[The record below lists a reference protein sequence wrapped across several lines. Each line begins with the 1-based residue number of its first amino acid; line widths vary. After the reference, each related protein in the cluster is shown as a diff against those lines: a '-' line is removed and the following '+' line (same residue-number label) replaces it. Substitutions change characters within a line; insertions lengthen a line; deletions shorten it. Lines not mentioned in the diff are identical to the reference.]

1 MDTVTTISLMSILSG
16 AMMYI
21 MSMVP
26 WTAIFILTRP
36 LGLYL
41 YILREKESCVNIQ
54 KKVQN
59 QCSTLLDGGK
69 GSGYAIGYWFFLSL
83 QSSEFDSMSA
93 TLICTKATYERL
105 IADDDDNDDDDVQVL
120 PRLESIES
128 EEKIG
133 LLERYGTPKHYY
145 YRKRDFTLDKEER
158 PEQTA
163 ILDQLER
170 DLKRQSYQCI
180 LLHGKQGT
188 GKSMLGL
195 FLARRLKGTFC
206 NTMNPFEA
214 GDTLAN
220 VHSQADTTKKNPLI
234 LMIDEIDVYLKKVA
248 VGIPAHKNLDI
259 MVKDKASWNR
269 MLDSIQRGMFK
280 NLILILTTNE
290 TPDAIRSIDPSY
302 IRLPRVNRIVE
313 LKDVIFPEGD
323 EVAEKIDAPSL
334 P

>member
-1 MDTVTTISLMSILSG
+1 MSILSG

-21 MSMVP
+21 MSMIP

-41 YILREKESCVNIQ
+41 YILSEKESCVNIQ
-54 KKVQN
+54 KKIQN
-59 QCSTLLDGGK
+59 HCSTLLDGGK
-69 GSGYAIGYWFFLSL
+69 GSGYAIGYWFFLSF
-83 QSSEFDSMSA
+83 QSSEFDSMTA

-105 IADDDDNDDDDVQVL
+105 IADDDDDDHQDDL

-145 YRKRDFTLDKEER
+145 YRKRDFTLDKDER

-163 ILDQLER
+163 VLDQLER

-220 VHSQADTTKKNPLI
+220 VHSQADTTKKTPLI

-248 VGIPAHKNLDI
+248 VGIPAHKSLDI
-259 MVKDKASWNR
+259 MVKDKATWNR
-269 MLDSIQRGMFK
+269 MLDTIQRGMFK

-290 TPDAIRSIDPSY
+290 TPEAIRSIDPSY

-313 LKDVIFPEGD
+313 LKDVIFPE
-323 EVAEKIDAPSL
+323 VAEKIDAPAL

>member
-1 MDTVTTISLMSILSG
+1 MSMMSG
-16 AMMYI
+16 AIMYI
-21 MSMVP
+21 MSMIP

-41 YILREKESCVNIQ
+41 YVLREKESCTNIQ

-69 GSGYAIGYWFFLSL
+69 GNGYAIGYWFFLYL
-83 QSSEFDSMSA
+83 QSSEFDSMNA

-105 IADDDDNDDDDVQVL
+105 IADDDDDDDRIEQIL
-120 PRLESIES
+120 PRIESIES

-234 LMIDEIDVYLKKVA
+234 LMFDEIDVYLKKIA

-259 MVKDKASWNR
+259 MIKDKASWNR

-290 TPDAIRSIDPSY
+290 TPDSIRSIDPSY

-313 LKDVIFPEGD
+313 LKDVVFPEGD
-323 EVAEKIDAPSL
+323 EAAEKIDAPS
-334 P
+334 PP